1 MGNDNLKHEKQC
13 AIHDVIR
20 SVVNIENFLK
30 ENDFQLDTY
39 YKTNKRYRKE
49 ITDCQ
54 TLYVRIYSDA
64 NKIVDVEYEH
74 RALTKFENEGIISFE
89 TIEKVEQLKC
99 LLEALK

>member
-1 MGNDNLKHEKQC
+1 MGNDNLKHEKQY
-13 AIHDVIR
+13 AIHDVIH
-20 SVVNIENFLK
+20 SAVNIENFLK